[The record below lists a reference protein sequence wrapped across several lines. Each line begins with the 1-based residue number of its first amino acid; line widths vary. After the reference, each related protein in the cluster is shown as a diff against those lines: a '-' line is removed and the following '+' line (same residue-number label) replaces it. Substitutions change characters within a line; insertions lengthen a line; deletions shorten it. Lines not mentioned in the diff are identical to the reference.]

1 MDQSLGWSGWRVGNR
16 VRTGLCMCECWS
28 VGVGFL
34 VIGATG
40 KEWGFAL
47 RLWERASTLVSK

>member
-1 MDQSLGWSGWRVGNR
+1 
-16 VRTGLCMCECWS
+16 MCECWS

-40 KEWGFAL
+40 KEWGFAV
-47 RLWERASTLVSK
+47 RLWESIYFGEQVDGTVVTEALAGRRGQ